1 MNLTNMGLG
10 VPSFLFWPTRW
21 LRLISHIGKSRMLS
35 FWWINWSTISSVF
48 SSVCSGQS
56 GLNIRIAFRL
66 PYCSSSSSSN
76 VSLETSVSKSFIFSV
91 FFSIWRSGSKL
102 LRSSYYH
109 RLGPK
114 NQFSPLKL
122 WILSPKVPVHICSR
136 PPFQLIDAGEQH
148 CWYRLYTWR
157 GFQSR

>member
-35 FWWINWSTISSVF
+35 FWWITWSTISSVF

-76 VSLETSVSKSFIFSV
+76 VSLETSVSKSFIYSV
-91 FFSIWRSGSKL
+91 FFSIWHSGSKL
-102 LRSSYYH
+102 LRRSDIMSLSWSASSNH
-109 RLGPK
+109 SVI
-114 NQFSPLKL
+114 SPLL
-122 WILSPKVPVHICSR
+122 RIGPSLSSSGLEDLDGLRFVLGWP
-136 PPFQLIDAGEQH
+136 
-148 CWYRLYTWR
+148 T
-157 GFQSR
+157 